1 MATPRTTFSI
11 LLCGLAISSI
21 ATAVRSHAAAP
32 DEPRVFLLDGAQLH
46 RARQQILSG
55 DDRYHAAFASLRR
68 DANRALAAGPFS
80 VVNKDSTPPSGDKHD
95 YMSLAPYW
103 WPNPD
108 TRDGLPYIRR
118 DGEHN
123 PENSKVP
130 NRRDLGEMAEAVET
144 LSLAYYFTGDEKY
157 AERSRLLLRTWFLE
171 PDTRMNPHF
180 EYAQAI
186 RGVNTGRGIGLIES
200 RLFTKVVD
208 ATGLIANSQ
217 AWTEADQR
225 GLEHWFTDFLSWMRT
240 SNHGRDEAAEQNNH
254 GTYYD
259 VQVASYALLL
269 GKKDLAA
276 KVLQDAREKRIA
288 VQIEPDGRQ
297 PLELVRTKAWGY
309 SVGNLAG
316 LMSLARLGEHVG
328 VDLWHYET
336 SDGRSIR
343 GALDFLTPFG
353 SGAKKWPY
361 QQMGGFSSDA
371 IDPLLRRAAAK
382 YPDGNYRSLLSKKRM
397 TDAASRYNLML
408 PLPEPA
414 DQ

>member
-1 MATPRTTFSI
+1 
-11 LLCGLAISSI
+11 
-21 ATAVRSHAAAP
+21 
-32 DEPRVFLLDGAQLH
+32 
-46 RARQQILSG
+46 
-55 DDRYHAAFASLRR
+55 
-68 DANRALAAGPFS
+68 
-80 VVNKDSTPPSGDKHD
+80 
-95 YMSLAPYW
+95 
-103 WPNPD
+103 
-108 TRDGLPYIRR
+108 
-118 DGEHN
+118 
-123 PENSKVP
+123 
-130 NRRDLGEMAEAVET
+130 
-144 LSLAYYFTGDEKY
+144 
-157 AERSRLLLRTWFLE
+157 
-171 PDTRMNPHF
+171 
-180 EYAQAI
+180 
-186 RGVNTGRGIGLIES
+186 VNTGRGIGLIES

-269 GKKDLAA
+269 GKKDLATE
-276 KVLQDAREKRIA
+276 VLQDAREKRIA

-336 SDGRSIR
+336 SDRRSIR
-343 GALDFLTPFG
+343 RALDFLTPFG
-353 SGAKKWPY
+353 IGGHKWPY
-361 QQMGGFSSDA
+361 QQINGFSSDA
-371 IDPLLRRAAAK
+371 IDPLLRRAATR
-382 YPDGNYRSLLSKKRM
+382 YPDGDYLSLLSKKREP
-397 TDAASRYNLML
+397 DATSRYNLLL